1 MPEAGPVPAVR
12 GGAIE
17 ELLTI
22 LVEQNEIE
30 HRVQFMVFCADNEQ
44 ARAIA
49 EKYKYSKI
57 IYLPKTTLAD
67 RLINRVI
74 RYSNRIIKNKT
85 WIDIAYYRRVFR
97 YLKEYRP
104 DAIVAEGGLY
114 HEFKRFAQEFGKE
127 NVYLHIFNNTRRLI
141 ASCDEQGLSDYGA
154 MMRVVQAYAI
164 QMLTDAY
171 GPVAYSSVIEDPTGG
186 ASFSYDTQESVY
198 NALFTLVDEAI
209 AGFKGTASVADM
221 QAFDY
226 WCNGDIALWK
236 KVANQLKLRLAMRIV
251 KVNPTLAKQKAEE
264 AVQGGVL
271 TSADRD
277 ILINQGLSN
286 ELTRMFEWGD
296 CGMNASLITM
306 LEGFKDPRL
315 PLYVTKNQAAVTCE
329 DGSTIEEGTKY
340 LGVRG
345 GCNLPSKP
353 NQWGNFSKVICTYTT
368 AFPVMKVAEGYF
380 LRAEGALRGWSM
392 GGSAKDLYEEG
403 IRISIKNE
411 LAYKG
416 SIAGVTSI
424 SDAEID
430 AYLNGTSGQIDFVDP
445 VKAENSIKA
454 MNTLGVKWDEGAS
467 KEEKLQR
474 IITQKWIANFPLSCE
489 AWAEYRRTGY
499 PKLFPNRVNLSNG
512 DINTNEQVR
521 RLIYSD
527 TEINTNNAE
536 LQKGIELLNQEN
548 TGSISGDKGG
558 THVWW
563 DKAGVGNF

>member
-1 MPEAGPVPAVR
+1 MK
-12 GGAIE
+12 
-17 ELLTI
+17 L
-22 LVEQNEIE
+22 
-30 HRVQFMVFCADNEQ
+30 
-44 ARAIA
+44 
-49 EKYKYSKI
+49 
-57 IYLPKTTLAD
+57 
-67 RLINRVI
+67 
-74 RYSNRIIKNKT
+74 NRILKYAAVSALVVSSGVMNLGCTDNFVNLNTDPYEVDPDELPFSAQFKEPFSYVYAPQQNLFQYCFNLN
-85 WIDIAYYRRVFR
+85 IDLFSGYFMTPHNFNGSGNVDYALNRGFC
-97 YLKEYRP
+97 
-104 DAIVAEGGLY
+104 GGMY
-114 HEFKRFAQEFGKE
+114 E

>member
-1 MPEAGPVPAVR
+1 MK
-12 GGAIE
+12 
-17 ELLTI
+17 L
-22 LVEQNEIE
+22 
-30 HRVQFMVFCADNEQ
+30 
-44 ARAIA
+44 
-49 EKYKYSKI
+49 
-57 IYLPKTTLAD
+57 
-67 RLINRVI
+67 
-74 RYSNRIIKNKT
+74 NRILKYAAVSALVVSTGVMTMGCTDNFENLNTDPYEVDPDELPFSAQFKEPFSYVYAPQQNLFQYCFNLN
-85 WIDIAYYRRVFR
+85 IDLFSGYFMTPHNFNGSGNVDYALNRGFC
-97 YLKEYRP
+97 
-104 DAIVAEGGLY
+104 GGMY
-114 HEFKRFAQEFGKE
+114 E

-345 GCNLPSKP
+345 GCKLPTKP
-353 NQWGNFSKVICTYTT
+353 NQRGNFSKVICTYTT
-368 AFPVMKVAEGYF
+368 AFPVMKGAEGYF
-380 LRAEGALRGWSM
+380 LRAEGALRGWSK

-424 SDAEID
+424 SDAEIA

-536 LQKGIELLNQEN
+536 LQKGSELLNQEN

>member
-1 MPEAGPVPAVR
+1 MK
-12 GGAIE
+12 
-17 ELLTI
+17 L
-22 LVEQNEIE
+22 
-30 HRVQFMVFCADNEQ
+30 
-44 ARAIA
+44 
-49 EKYKYSKI
+49 
-57 IYLPKTTLAD
+57 
-67 RLINRVI
+67 
-74 RYSNRIIKNKT
+74 NRILKYAAVSALVVSTGVMTMGCTDNFENLNTDPYEVDPDELPFSAQFKEPFSYVYAPQQNLFQYCFNLN
-85 WIDIAYYRRVFR
+85 IDLFSGYFMTPHNFNGSGNVDYALNRGFC
-97 YLKEYRP
+97 
-104 DAIVAEGGLY
+104 GGMY
-114 HEFKRFAQEFGKE
+114 E
-127 NVYLHIFNNTRRLI
+127 NVYLHIFNNTSRLI

-368 AFPVMKVAEGYF
+368 AFPVVKVAEGYF

-512 DINTNEQVR
+512 YINTNEQVR

>member
-1 MPEAGPVPAVR
+1 MK
-12 GGAIE
+12 
-17 ELLTI
+17 L
-22 LVEQNEIE
+22 
-30 HRVQFMVFCADNEQ
+30 
-44 ARAIA
+44 
-49 EKYKYSKI
+49 
-57 IYLPKTTLAD
+57 
-67 RLINRVI
+67 
-74 RYSNRIIKNKT
+74 NRILKYAAVSALVVSTGVMTMGCTDNFENLNTDPYEVDPDELPFSAQFKEPFSYVYAPPQHLFQSCFNLN
-85 WIDIAYYRRVFR
+85 IDLFSGYFMTPHNFTGSGHVDYALNRGFC
-97 YLKEYRP
+97 
-104 DAIVAEGGLY
+104 GGMY
-114 HEFKRFAQEFGKE
+114 E

>member
-1 MPEAGPVPAVR
+1 MK
-12 GGAIE
+12 
-17 ELLTI
+17 L
-22 LVEQNEIE
+22 
-30 HRVQFMVFCADNEQ
+30 
-44 ARAIA
+44 
-49 EKYKYSKI
+49 
-57 IYLPKTTLAD
+57 
-67 RLINRVI
+67 
-74 RYSNRIIKNKT
+74 NRILKYAAVSALVVSTGVMTMGCTDNFENLNTDPYEVDPDELPFSAQFKEPFSYVYAPQQNLFQYCFNLN
-85 WIDIAYYRRVFR
+85 IDLFSGYFMTPHNFNGSGNVDYALNRGFC
-97 YLKEYRP
+97 
-104 DAIVAEGGLY
+104 GGMY
-114 HEFKRFAQEFGKE
+114 E

-512 DINTNEQVR
+512 DINTN
-521 RLIYSD
+521 LIYSD

>member
-1 MPEAGPVPAVR
+1 MK
-12 GGAIE
+12 
-17 ELLTI
+17 L
-22 LVEQNEIE
+22 
-30 HRVQFMVFCADNEQ
+30 
-44 ARAIA
+44 
-49 EKYKYSKI
+49 
-57 IYLPKTTLAD
+57 
-67 RLINRVI
+67 
-74 RYSNRIIKNKT
+74 NRILKYAAVSALVVSTGVMTMGCTDNFENLNTDPYEVDPDELPFSAQFKEPFSYVYAPQQNLFQYCFNLN
-85 WIDIAYYRRVFR
+85 IDLFSGYFMTPHNFNGSGNVDYALNRGFC
-97 YLKEYRP
+97 
-104 DAIVAEGGLY
+104 GGMY
-114 HEFKRFAQEFGKE
+114 E

-226 WCNGDIALWK
+226 WCNGEIALWK
-236 KVANQLKLRLAMRIV
+236 KVAYQLKLRLAMRIV

-474 IITQKWIANFPLSCE
+474 SITQKWIANFPLSCE

>member
-1 MPEAGPVPAVR
+1 MK
-12 GGAIE
+12 
-17 ELLTI
+17 L
-22 LVEQNEIE
+22 
-30 HRVQFMVFCADNEQ
+30 
-44 ARAIA
+44 
-49 EKYKYSKI
+49 
-57 IYLPKTTLAD
+57 
-67 RLINRVI
+67 
-74 RYSNRIIKNKT
+74 NRILKYAAVSALVVSTGVVTMGCTDNFENLNTDPYEVDPDELPFSAQFKEPFSYVYAPQQNLFQYCFNLN
-85 WIDIAYYRRVFR
+85 IDLFSGYFMTPHNFNGSGNVDYALNRGFC
-97 YLKEYRP
+97 
-104 DAIVAEGGLY
+104 GGMY
-114 HEFKRFAQEFGKE
+114 E

-186 ASFSYDTQESVY
+186 ASFSYDTQENVY
-198 NALFTLVDEAI
+198 NALFALVDEAI

-467 KEEKLQR
+467 KEEMLQR

>member
-1 MPEAGPVPAVR
+1 MK
-12 GGAIE
+12 
-17 ELLTI
+17 L
-22 LVEQNEIE
+22 
-30 HRVQFMVFCADNEQ
+30 
-44 ARAIA
+44 
-49 EKYKYSKI
+49 
-57 IYLPKTTLAD
+57 
-67 RLINRVI
+67 
-74 RYSNRIIKNKT
+74 NRILKYAAVSALVVSTGVMTMGCTDNFENLNTDPYEVDPDELPFSAQFKEPFSYVYAPQQNLFQYCFNLN
-85 WIDIAYYRRVFR
+85 IDLFSGYFMTPHNFNGSGNVDYALNRGFC
-97 YLKEYRP
+97 
-104 DAIVAEGGLY
+104 GGMY
-114 HEFKRFAQEFGKE
+114 E

-198 NALFTLVDEAI
+198 NALFALVDEAI

-536 LQKGIELLNQEN
+536 LQKGIELQNQEN
-548 TGSISGDKGG
+548 TDSISGDKGG